1 MDTLQVARGCG
12 ALQYTNRLV
21 LKTNDTRAILPSP
34 AGSRT
39 LRLKRPAEGPRYT
52 RGRSGE
58 EALLRSRVRVSPG
71 GCVILHWC
79 SGGMGI
85 GEGRKVAFVRAGCL
99 MPRGERIEAAEDVRH
114 MSMAMVMASSS
125 AYQAHGGLGDNLPNA
140 HLHHPRRQLAMTGI
154 DNNNFVRHPRKAVSG
169 SGKTCLS
176 CGTGWGNGASCIGA
190 CVQMRWAGAI
200 GNADWRLGIEDG
212 QGTGDT
218 RISVHVVTEAGRHLG
233 FWRFGGR

>member
-79 SGGMGI
+79 GGGMGI
-85 GEGRKVAFVRAGCL
+85 GEGRREAFVRVG
-99 MPRGERIEAAEDVRH
+99 V
-114 MSMAMVMASSS
+114 
-125 AYQAHGGLGDNLPNA
+125 
-140 HLHHPRRQLAMTGI
+140 
-154 DNNNFVRHPRKAVSG
+154 
-169 SGKTCLS
+169 
-176 CGTGWGNGASCIGA
+176 
-190 CVQMRWAGAI
+190 
-200 GNADWRLGIEDG
+200 
-212 QGTGDT
+212 
-218 RISVHVVTEAGRHLG
+218 
-233 FWRFGGR
+233 